1 MLISLP
7 KVPVLEGSS
16 FSHPLLPYR
25 ARPFH
30 PDTGVGYLLEDFRP
44 LGYEASPVLADPFC
58 SITEALLVSWFDLSF
73 GQFCG
78 GNGVDRPSERPLPR
92 LTHTKWPKGGEHFS

>member
-30 PDTGVGYLLEDFRP
+30 PDTGVGCLLEDFRP
-44 LGYEASPVLADPFC
+44 LGDEPSLVLASPFC
-58 SITEALLVSWFDLSF
+58 SITYALLVSWLVLSF

-78 GNGVDRPSERPLPR
+78 GNGID
-92 LTHTKWPKGGEHFS
+92 